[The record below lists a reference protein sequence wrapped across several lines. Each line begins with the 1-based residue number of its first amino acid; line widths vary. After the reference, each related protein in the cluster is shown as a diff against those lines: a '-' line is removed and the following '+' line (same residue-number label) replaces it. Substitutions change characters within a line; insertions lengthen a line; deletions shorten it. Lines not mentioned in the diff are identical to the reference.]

1 MKLTNQQI
9 TQIDEILVLNGLN
22 YEDLKLEVTDHI
34 ASEIEVLMDDNTL
47 SFEDNLKTIFE
58 KWKPELQPSFSGL
71 IGFTNPRIMTIKC
84 HKLIKKQFF
93 SVISISFLLA
103 IVSVL
108 FFRNSNNASLL
119 INIQGVLKPF
129 ILLELCLVLIALG
142 FVWKSKHQTTYSYL
156 IKKKSSGLIIF
167 LLLIGIGGFPLRLN
181 HSDIKIAF
189 ISVFFAIIY
198 ILLAGIYLK
207 LVFKHFQFEKKL
219 SLYNS

>member
-1 MKLTNQQI
+1 MMKLTNQQT
-9 TQIDEILVLNGLN
+9 TQINEILVLNGLD
-22 YEDLKLEVTDHI
+22 YEDINLEVTDHI
-34 ASEIEVLMDDNTL
+34 ASEIEVLMDENML

-142 FVWKSKHQTTYSYL
+142 FVWKSKH
-156 IKKKSSGLIIF
+156 
-167 LLLIGIGGFPLRLN
+167 
-181 HSDIKIAF
+181 
-189 ISVFFAIIY
+189 
-198 ILLAGIYLK
+198 
-207 LVFKHFQFEKKL
+207 
-219 SLYNS
+219 

>member
-1 MKLTNQQI
+1 MKLSNEQI

-34 ASEIEVLMDDNTL
+34 ASEIEVLM
-47 SFEDNLKTIFE
+47 EDNSFSFDENLKAVFE

-71 IGFTNPRIMTIKC
+71 IGFTNPRIMSIKC

-93 SVISISFLLA
+93 SVISISFLVA
-103 IVSVL
+103 IISVL
-108 FFRNSNNASLL
+108 FFRNSNNTNLL
-119 INIQGVLKPF
+119 INIQAVLKPF
-129 ILLELCLVLIALG
+129 ILLELCLVLSALV

-167 LLLIGIGGFPLRLN
+167 LFALGIGGFPLLLN
-181 HSDIKIAF
+181 HPDIKIAF
-189 ISVFFAIIY
+189 VSVFFPIIY

-207 LVFKHFQFEKKL
+207 LAFKHFQFEKKL
-219 SLYNS
+219 THSKS